1 MNNKHEI
8 LTRVFYAVSL
18 RPLQERQRLS
28 AKGSARREGLKRRNC
43 TLHPLGFLPQS
54 TPRDNCSPV
63 ADFSFAR

>member
-8 LTRVFYAVSL
+8 LTPVFYAVSL
-18 RPLQERQRLS
+18 RPFQERQRLS

-43 TLHPLGFLPQS
+43 TLHPLGFLPPW
-54 TPRDNCSPV
+54 TTCDDCVTV